1 MQRDRKNLEDPA
13 LNRCES
19 LSTAAN
25 QLVAVNFSILMLTVP
40 SPPTAL
46 KIIELMT
53 MLKRIA
59 GFVGLAQPLFIPGRE
74 GSGPQNAT
82 PWHVTLLDTRL
93 RD

>member
-1 MQRDRKNLEDPA
+1 M
-13 LNRCES
+13 
-19 LSTAAN
+19 
-25 QLVAVNFSILMLTVP
+25 VAVNFSILMLTVP

-59 GFVGLAQPLFIPGRE
+59 GFVGLAQPLFISARE
-74 GSGPQNAT
+74 GSGPQDAT
-82 PWHVTLLDTRL
+82 FWRVTLIDTRL